1 MTRKAIVMI
10 CCALVPLNAF
20 AAGAAKSAGRAVG
33 QFGAGVG
40 EGLSKGLSKALSSTQ
55 PQWITIKPR
64 SRDEC
69 LAEANGEVNV
79 IYMRCRHGRQELVRT
94 DDRGNRVVLSER
106 PIPYR

>member
-1 MTRKAIVMI
+1 MFGKAFVIM
-10 CCALVPLNAF
+10 CCVLVPLNVV
-20 AAGAAKSAGRAVG
+20 AASAAKSAGRAVG

-40 EGLSKGLSKALSSTQ
+40 EGLSEGLSKALSSTQ
-55 PQWITIKPR
+55 PKRITIKPR

-94 DDRGNRVVLSER
+94 DERGNRVVLSER
-106 PIPYR
+106 AIPYR